1 MDEFRKE
8 LEAYGWRTAPNGLK
22 SRMNDAGWYA
32 WRQTKNDA
40 RECEHNEGKRVQITL
55 YPNSMLIHG
64 SRHESVEID
73 LTGELA
79 GVWYKLRA
87 YSLSPAETLERM
99 DEIEARLV
107 RAWNALGAE

>member
-1 MDEFRKE
+1 MDEFRRR
-8 LEAYGWRTAPNGLK
+8 LEAEGWRTAPNGLN
-22 SRMNDAGWYA
+22 SRMNDAAWYA
-32 WRQTKNDA
+32 WRPTKHEA
-40 RECEHNEGKRVQITL
+40 RECECNQGKGAQITL

-73 LTGELA
+73 LTGELS

-87 YSLSPAETLERM
+87 YSLTPADALRRM

-107 RAWNALGAE
+107 RAWNALGDV